1 MSLSG
6 DPRKFLLLR
15 PGDIPTRRH
24 LFASPGGKDRKWG
37 SSEAEEAGRVQRDTS
52 ALHQHGRRPGVRM
65 SSCPWRALRV
75 RERQSSVRGDPRPRR
90 PRPDLALRPVRQE
103 IQRLQRRTGSSDV
116 PPYREMKGQQKT
128 AEAEEGT
135 VQIQE
140 GAVAT
145 GEDPTSVAIASIQS
159 AATFPDP
166 NVKYVFR
173 TENGGQV
180 MYRVI
185 QVSEGQLDGQ
195 TEGTG
200 AISGYPATQSMTQ
213 AVIQGAFTSDDAVD
227 AEGTAAETH
236 YTYFPS
242 TAVGDGAG
250 GTTSGSTAAV
260 VTTQGSEALLGQAT
274 PPGTGQ
280 FFVMMSPQEVLQGG
294 SQRSIAPRTHPY
306 SPKSEAPRTT
316 RDEKRRAQH
325 NEVER
330 RRRDKINNWIVQLS
344 KIIPDCSMEST
355 KSGQSKGGILS
366 KACDYIQELRQS
378 NHRLS
383 EELQGLDQ
391 LQLDNDVLRQQ
402 VEDLKNKNLLL
413 RAQLRH
419 HGVEVVIKND
429 SN

>member
-1 MSLSG
+1 
-6 DPRKFLLLR
+6 
-15 PGDIPTRRH
+15 
-24 LFASPGGKDRKWG
+24 
-37 SSEAEEAGRVQRDTS
+37 
-52 ALHQHGRRPGVRM
+52 
-65 SSCPWRALRV
+65 
-75 RERQSSVRGDPRPRR
+75 
-90 PRPDLALRPVRQE
+90 
-103 IQRLQRRTGSSDV
+103 
-116 PPYREMKGQQKT
+116 MKGQQKAT
-128 AEAEEGT
+128 EAEEGT

-173 TENGGQV
+173 TENGGAQL

-185 QVSEGQLDGQ
+185 QVAEGQLDGQ
-195 TEGTG
+195 TEGSG

-213 AVIQGAFTSDDAVD
+213 AVIQGAFSSEDPIEAEAV
-227 AEGTAAETH
+227 ATETH
-236 YTYFPS
+236 YTYYPA
-242 TAVGDGAG
+242 TAVADTSTSAGAA
-250 GTTSGSTAAV
+250 TTATAV
-260 VTTQGSEALLGQAT
+260 VTTQNSDALLGQAT
-274 PPGTGQ
+274 PAGTGQ
-280 FFVMMSPQEVLQGG
+280 FFVMMSSQEVLQSGT
-294 SQRSIAPRTHPY
+294 QRSIAPRTHPY

-344 KIIPDCSMEST
+344 KIIPDCSMENT

-378 NHRLS
+378 NLRLS

-391 LQLDNDVLRQQ
+391 LQMDNEVLRQQ
-402 VEDLKNKNLLL
+402 VEDLKNKNLIL
-413 RAQLRH
+413 RAQLRQ
-419 HGVEVVIKND
+419 HGVEVIIKD
-429 SN
+429 AH

>member
-1 MSLSG
+1 
-6 DPRKFLLLR
+6 
-15 PGDIPTRRH
+15 
-24 LFASPGGKDRKWG
+24 
-37 SSEAEEAGRVQRDTS
+37 
-52 ALHQHGRRPGVRM
+52 
-65 SSCPWRALRV
+65 
-75 RERQSSVRGDPRPRR
+75 
-90 PRPDLALRPVRQE
+90 
-103 IQRLQRRTGSSDV
+103 
-116 PPYREMKGQQKT
+116 
-128 AEAEEGT
+128 
-135 VQIQE
+135 
-140 GAVAT
+140 
-145 GEDPTSVAIASIQS
+145 
-159 AATFPDP
+159 
-166 NVKYVFR
+166 
-173 TENGGQV
+173 

-213 AVIQGAFTSDDAVD
+213 AVIQGAFTSDDTVD

-242 TAVGDGAG
+242 TAVGDGAA
-250 GTTSGSTAAV
+250 GTTSGSAAAV

-402 VEDLKNKNLLL
+402 SGPHPLPLTSGCLKKVRKVPTFRLNSPHRLLSTSGG
-413 RAQLRH
+413 RSQKQEPAASSSVATPRSRGRH
-419 HGVEVVIKND
+419 
-429 SN
+429 

>member
-1 MSLSG
+1 M
-6 DPRKFLLLR
+6 
-15 PGDIPTRRH
+15 
-24 LFASPGGKDRKWG
+24 
-37 SSEAEEAGRVQRDTS
+37 
-52 ALHQHGRRPGVRM
+52 
-65 SSCPWRALRV
+65 
-75 RERQSSVRGDPRPRR
+75 
-90 PRPDLALRPVRQE
+90 
-103 IQRLQRRTGSSDV
+103 
-116 PPYREMKGQQKT
+116 PPHREMKGQQKT
-128 AEAEEGT
+128 AETEEGT

-213 AVIQGAFTSDDAVD
+213 AVIQGAFTSDDTVD
-227 AEGTAAETH
+227 TEGTAAETH

-250 GTTSGSTAAV
+250 
-260 VTTQGSEALLGQAT
+260 
-274 PPGTGQ
+274 GQ

-355 KSGQSKGGILS
+355 KSGQVMARPWWWAGRLNSVSWYRFQKWWREGHSVAVVFPSLS
-366 KACDYIQELRQS
+366 PR
-378 NHRLS
+378 
-383 EELQGLDQ
+383 
-391 LQLDNDVLRQQ
+391 VLY
-402 VEDLKNKNLLL
+402 LW
-413 RAQLRH
+413 
-419 HGVEVVIKND
+419 EV
-429 SN
+429 SRCHP

>member
-1 MSLSG
+1 
-6 DPRKFLLLR
+6 
-15 PGDIPTRRH
+15 
-24 LFASPGGKDRKWG
+24 
-37 SSEAEEAGRVQRDTS
+37 
-52 ALHQHGRRPGVRM
+52 
-65 SSCPWRALRV
+65 
-75 RERQSSVRGDPRPRR
+75 
-90 PRPDLALRPVRQE
+90 
-103 IQRLQRRTGSSDV
+103 
-116 PPYREMKGQQKT
+116 MKGQQKT
-128 AEAEEGT
+128 AETEEGT

-195 TEGTG
+195 TEGSG

-242 TAVGDGAG
+242 TAVGDGSG
-250 GTTSGSTAAV
+250 GTTSGSTTAV

-274 PPGTGQ
+274 PHSTGQ

-419 HGVEVVIKND
+419 HGLEVVIKND

>member
-1 MSLSG
+1 
-6 DPRKFLLLR
+6 
-15 PGDIPTRRH
+15 
-24 LFASPGGKDRKWG
+24 
-37 SSEAEEAGRVQRDTS
+37 
-52 ALHQHGRRPGVRM
+52 
-65 SSCPWRALRV
+65 
-75 RERQSSVRGDPRPRR
+75 
-90 PRPDLALRPVRQE
+90 
-103 IQRLQRRTGSSDV
+103 
-116 PPYREMKGQQKT
+116 MKGQQKAT
-128 AEAEEGT
+128 ETEEGT

-166 NVKYVFR
+166 NIKYVFR
-173 TENGGQV
+173 TENGGAQL

-185 QVSEGQLDGQ
+185 QVAEGQLDGQ

-213 AVIQGAFTSDDAVD
+213 AVIQGAFTSEDAVETE
-227 AEGTAAETH
+227 ATATETH
-236 YTYFPS
+236 YTYYPAAAVADTS
-242 TAVGDGAG
+242 TSAGAG
-250 GTTSGSTAAV
+250 TTATAV
-260 VTTQGSEALLGQAT
+260 VTTQNSDALLGQAT
-274 PPGTGQ
+274 PTGAGQ
-280 FFVMMSPQEVLQGG
+280 FFVMMSPQEVLQSGT
-294 SQRSIAPRTHPY
+294 QRSIAPRTHPY

-344 KIIPDCSMEST
+344 KIIPDCSMENT

-378 NHRLS
+378 NLRLS

-391 LQLDNDVLRQQ
+391 LQMDNEVLRQQ
-402 VEDLKNKNLLL
+402 VEELKNKNLIL
-413 RAQLRH
+413 RAQLRQ
-419 HGVEVVIKND
+419 HGVEIIIKD
-429 SN
+429 AH

>member
-1 MSLSG
+1 
-6 DPRKFLLLR
+6 
-15 PGDIPTRRH
+15 
-24 LFASPGGKDRKWG
+24 
-37 SSEAEEAGRVQRDTS
+37 
-52 ALHQHGRRPGVRM
+52 
-65 SSCPWRALRV
+65 
-75 RERQSSVRGDPRPRR
+75 
-90 PRPDLALRPVRQE
+90 
-103 IQRLQRRTGSSDV
+103 
-116 PPYREMKGQQKT
+116 
-128 AEAEEGT
+128 
-135 VQIQE
+135 
-140 GAVAT
+140 
-145 GEDPTSVAIASIQS
+145 
-159 AATFPDP
+159 
-166 NVKYVFR
+166 
-173 TENGGQV
+173 

-213 AVIQGAFTSDDAVD
+213 TLFSCSPSQAVIQGAFTSDDAVD
-227 AEGTAAETH
+227 TEGTAAETH

>member
-1 MSLSG
+1 
-6 DPRKFLLLR
+6 
-15 PGDIPTRRH
+15 
-24 LFASPGGKDRKWG
+24 
-37 SSEAEEAGRVQRDTS
+37 
-52 ALHQHGRRPGVRM
+52 
-65 SSCPWRALRV
+65 
-75 RERQSSVRGDPRPRR
+75 
-90 PRPDLALRPVRQE
+90 
-103 IQRLQRRTGSSDV
+103 
-116 PPYREMKGQQKT
+116 MKGQQKT
-128 AEAEEGT
+128 AETEEGT

-159 AATFPDP
+159 SATFPDP

-173 TENGGQV
+173 AENGG
-180 MYRVI
+180 
-185 QVSEGQLDGQ
+185 
-195 TEGTG
+195 
-200 AISGYPATQSMTQ
+200 Q
-213 AVIQGAFTSDDAVD
+213 AVIQGAFTSEEAADT
-227 AEGTAAETH
+227 EGTAAETH
-236 YTYFPS
+236 YAYFPGA
-242 TAVGDGAG
+242 AVGDGAG
-250 GTTSGSTAAV
+250 TAAGSAAAV

-391 LQLDNDVLRQQ
+391 LQLDNEVLRQQ

-419 HGVEVVIKND
+419 HGVEVVIKSD
-429 SN
+429 SS

>member
-1 MSLSG
+1 MPVSFGPYVPEPVSFPCTSSLI
-6 DPRKFLLLR
+6 LTL
-15 PGDIPTRRH
+15 
-24 LFASPGGKDRKWG
+24 
-37 SSEAEEAGRVQRDTS
+37 
-52 ALHQHGRRPGVRM
+52 
-65 SSCPWRALRV
+65 CPFTNR
-75 RERQSSVRGDPRPRR
+75 
-90 PRPDLALRPVRQE
+90 
-103 IQRLQRRTGSSDV
+103 
-116 PPYREMKGQQKT
+116 QQKT
-128 AEAEEGT
+128 AETEEGT

-159 AATFPDP
+159 SATFPDP

-227 AEGTAAETH
+227 TEGTAAETH
-236 YTYFPS
+236 YAYFPG
-242 TAVGDGAG
+242 TAVGDGAA
-250 GTTSGSTAAV
+250 GTTAGSAAAV

-274 PPGTGQ
+274 PPGT
-280 FFVMMSPQEVLQGG
+280 
-294 SQRSIAPRTHPY
+294 
-306 SPKSEAPRTT
+306 
-316 RDEKRRAQH
+316 
-325 NEVER
+325 VER

-391 LQLDNDVLRQQ
+391 LQLDNEVLRQQ

-429 SN
+429 SS